1 MGKDVP
7 QAPATAP
14 AKVVDKV
21 MKQKNRFRS
30 GLGFRGDNARTD
42 AQNDK
47 VRIAQAVSKKKILEG
62 TRVDKTQ
69 EQTAETPARELGLDE
84 DIVGSRN
91 IYKGA
96 KSRKIPTDKGQ
107 KRDEEDELPLQTV
120 ARTKYIDPRK
130 QAPTTPGS

>member
-7 QAPATAP
+7 QVQPTAP
-14 AKVVDKV
+14 SKVVDKV

-30 GLGFRGDNARTD
+30 GLGFRGDNVRSD

-69 EQTAETPARELGLDE
+69 EQAAEVPARELEADE
-84 DIVGSRN
+84 DVIGSRN
-91 IYKGA
+91 IYKGNQVRTKTA
-96 KSRKIPTDKGQ
+96 SKVD
-107 KRDEEDELPLQTV
+107 EDELPLLAV
-120 ARTKYIDPRK
+120 TKAKYTDPRK
-130 QAPTTPGS
+130 QVPGPSSS